1 MNITTPT
8 NAEFAGTVCDPGEM
22 VGISIIRAGDSM
34 LDTFMAIAPEATV
47 GKILIQRNEETRE
60 PILFYSKVPPLAGK
74 QVMLL
79 DPMVATGGSAIC
91 AIEVLIDKGAVESN
105 ITFVNVL
112 ACPEG
117 IAALTKAYPA
127 MRIVTGQIDDG
138 LNDKAYIMPGLGDF
152 GDRFFGTV

>member
-1 MNITTPT
+1 
-8 NAEFAGTVCDPGEM
+8 M

-34 LDTFMAIAPEATV
+34 LGTFMEIAPEATV

-60 PILFYSKVPPLAGK
+60 PVLYYSKVPPLEGK
-74 QVMLL
+74 QIMLL

-91 AIEVLIDKGAVESN
+91 AIKVLLDKGALESN

-117 IAALTKAYPA
+117 IAAMTKAYPS
-127 MRIVTGQIDDG
+127 MRIVTGKIDDG
-138 LNDKAYIMPGLGDF
+138 LNEKAYIMPGLGDF
-152 GDRFFGTV
+152 GDRFFGTN